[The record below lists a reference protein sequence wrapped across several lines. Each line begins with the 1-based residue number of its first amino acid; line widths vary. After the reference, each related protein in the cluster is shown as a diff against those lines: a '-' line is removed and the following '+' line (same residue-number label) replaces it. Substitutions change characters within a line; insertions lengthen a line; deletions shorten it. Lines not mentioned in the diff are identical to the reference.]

1 VCPSNLHPNARRG
14 RHGNAS
20 RSALLSAA
28 CGLIFALAATA
39 KGATEP
45 LREKDVRRA
54 EDVVAKLRLLDAA
67 ATATTVATGDTSST
81 SGTSG
86 TNDMSEPRALRA
98 LVGRLYP
105 GLFITVADMGESGLK
120 TDLDTAAFL
129 YERAS
134 RTWSAAGASTAD
146 CRRERR
152 DIYMPLCLELR
163 GGTTREL
170 LLAKARLH
178 ARWAAAAVDD
188 FRGVRA
194 NGTAQFLSAVKA
206 ARENDFVIAAQAVE
220 ALKRFREFVADTRK
234 NAGSGERRAG
244 TRPASTDERD
254 ALDSAGDLIAAL
266 PRSPAFYHLSNAW
279 ASYKDGLF
287 WEQKVS
293 QSRSLV
299 VSANGFAGNPLKD
312 IGVDAGVAAQ
322 TVASSFRQATR
333 YTLLAEQSLRGH
345 DELGSR

>member
-1 VCPSNLHPNARRG
+1 VCPSKLRPSARRG
-14 RHGNAS
+14 RRGYGNAS

-39 KGATEP
+39 KGAAEP

-67 ATATTVATGDTSST
+67 ATTMITAETSST
-81 SGTSG
+81 ND
-86 TNDMSEPRALRA
+86 TNEPRALRA
-98 LVGRLYP
+98 LVGKLYP
-105 GLFITVADMGESGLK
+105 GLFITVSDMGESDLK

-146 CRRERR
+146 CGRERR
-152 DIYMPLCLELR
+152 DIYLPLCLELR

-194 NGTAQFLSAVKA
+194 TGTAQSLSAVKA

-220 ALKRFREFVADTRK
+220 ALKRFREFVADPRK
-234 NAGSGERRAG
+234 NAGHGERRAG
-244 TRPASTDERD
+244 THPDAPDESD
-254 ALDSAGDLIAAL
+254 ALDSAGVLIAAL

-293 QSRSLV
+293 RSRSLV

-312 IGVDAGVAAQ
+312 IGLDAGVAAQ
-322 TVASSFRQATR
+322 TVAASFRQATR
-333 YTLLAEQSLRGH
+333 YTLLAEQSLRGR
-345 DELGSR
+345 DELVSR